1 MITFYKKLA
10 KLENMIKRYKYL
22 LIFIL
27 LFTSK
32 SHALSPEYEKELY
45 IGCYTNSKQ
54 YLGTENAKV
63 YCQCTIN
70 KLSEKFND
78 EEIDE
83 VFKKTPEEIMKQTAF
98 ATIECEGNN

>member
-1 MITFYKKLA
+1 
-10 KLENMIKRYKYL
+10 MIKRYKYL

-32 SHALSPEYEKELY
+32 SHALSPQYEKELY
-45 IGCYTNSKQ
+45 IGCYTNSKA
-54 YLGTENAKV
+54 YICADSAKI
-63 YCQCTIN
+63 YCQCTVD

-83 VFKKTPEEIMKQTAF
+83 VFSKEPDEIQQLTAF
-98 ATIECEGNN
+98 ATIECESNK

>member
-1 MITFYKKLA
+1 MINIINSL
-10 KLENMIKRYKYL
+10 YL
-22 LIFIL
+22 LILTL

-54 YLGTENAKV
+54 YLGTDGAKI
-63 YCQCTIN
+63 YCQCTVD
-70 KLSEKFND
+70 KLSEKFSD

-83 VFKKTPEEIMKQTAF
+83 VFSKESDEIQQLTEF
-98 ATIECEGNN
+98 ATLACEK

>member
-1 MITFYKKLA
+1 
-10 KLENMIKRYKYL
+10 MIKKYKYL

-54 YLGTENAKV
+54 YLGTNGAKI
-63 YCQCTIN
+63 YCQCTVD
-70 KLSEKFND
+70 KLSKKFSD
-78 EEIDE
+78 KEIDL
-83 VFKKTPEEIMKQTAF
+83 VFKMEPDKIMKATEF
-98 ATIECEGNN
+98 ATIECKIINKETR

>member
-1 MITFYKKLA
+1 MPFYKKLA
-10 KLENMIKRYKYL
+10 KLVNMIKKYKYL

-45 IGCYTNSKQ
+45 IGCYTNSKT
-54 YLGTENAKV
+54 YLGANGAKI
-63 YCQCTIN
+63 YCQCTID
-70 KLSEKFND
+70 KLSAKFSD

-83 VFKKTPEEIMKQTAF
+83 VFKKTPEEIMEQTAF
-98 ATIECEGNN
+98 ATEECEK

>member
-1 MITFYKKLA
+1 MIRK
-10 KLENMIKRYKYL
+10 YKYL

-54 YLGTENAKV
+54 YLGTDGARV
-63 YCQCTIN
+63 YCACTID
-70 KLSEKFND
+70 KLSKKFSD
-78 EEIDE
+78 EEIDL
-83 VFKKTPEEIMKQTAF
+83 VFKQKPEEIMKATEF
-98 ATIECEGNN
+98 AAIECEDNK